1 MRYTTVLVNFS
12 RDLDM
17 IRKYGYSDSGI
28 TDIEFLYSN
37 PNDYYR
43 PILAKHAFYGNY
55 EFYTCRGGKNKELQ
69 TNQYIDIIIPY
80 LAELIDEK
88 KVKM

>member
-12 RDLDM
+12 RDLYM

-28 TDIEFLYSN
+28 NDIEFSYSN

-43 PILAKHAFYGNY
+43 PILAKHAFDGIMNFTRAGATKIKNY
-55 EFYTCRGGKNKELQ
+55 KQ
-69 TNQYIDIIIPY
+69 TNTSISSS
-80 LAELIDEK
+80 LIWLN
-88 KVKM
+88 